1 MTARFGVAYLSQ
13 TISAFST
20 ITSKTPNTQPF
31 TVTAPTSTS
40 GLPVTLSIQDGP
52 ATISGTPGGAYTVT
66 LNGTTGIVIIAANQS
81 GNSSYNAATEVTAR
95 FGVAYLSQTISEF
108 STITSK
114 TPTTQ
119 PFTVTAPT
127 STSGLPVVLFI
138 VSGPATISGTP
149 GGAYTVT
156 LDGTIGTVIIV
167 ANQIG
172 DSSYNTA
179 NQVTT
184 SFDVAYLSQTI
195 SAISA
200 ISGRTPYAA
209 PFSVSAPTS
218 SSSLP
223 VSLSILSGPASITG
237 TAGGMYT
244 VTLSGTAG
252 TVNVAANQSGNSN
265 YSPAA
270 QVTTSFDVAYLSQTI
285 SAISAISGRTPY
297 AAPFSVSAPTSSS
310 SLPVSLS
317 ILSGPASITGTAGG
331 MYTVTLS
338 GTAGTVNVAANQ
350 SGNSNYSPAAQVTTS
365 FDVAYLS
372 QTISA
377 ISAISDKM
385 PDAAPF
391 TVSAPTSTSELPVTL
406 TVKSGPA
413 TISGTPGDLYTV
425 TLNGT
430 AGTVVLAANQ
440 SGDSNYNAAA
450 EVTQSFAVQK
460 LTQYVSQFSLS
471 NVSTNTPHVYLNAPS
486 SSSLLPVGLS
496 ILDGPATISGTP
508 GGMYT
513 VTLNGDQGRVVVAAN
528 QTGNIAYF
536 AAQTFTTDF
545 YVIEKDYNI
554 NIPVNKFFY
563 TGLLLAPTTGTIIAS
578 GLPSGL
584 SFNRNNN
591 YIVGAPNFTGIFN
604 SYIFESG
611 GSGYTGLNFTINPPD
626 NTGYPY
632 ALGPGLGYGENSIP
646 LDPLDFSS
654 TAVGQVLAGNGFSI
668 AVADQYVYVPPAG
681 PPVSALAP
689 VVPQC
694 SAYFPYV
701 FTLSNRSS
709 EDCIND
715 FTMTSTVTGNCSG
728 YLDNSLSFGYMGG
741 TAGTTSMGSIV
752 TSGYQLKI
760 Y

>member
-1 MTARFGVAYLSQ
+1 MELLSQRISAFSAITSKTPGAAPFTIDAPTSTSGLPVTLSIVDGPATISGTPGGTYTVTLNGTAGTVFIDATQIGDSIYMAHGVQTSFEVAYLSQTISAISAITSKTPDAAPFTVAAPISTSGLPVTLSVKSGPATISGTPGGAYTVTLNGTIGTVVIAANQSGNSSYIAATEVTARFGVAYLSQ

-20 ITSKTPNTQPF
+20 ITSKTPN
-31 TVTAPTSTS
+31 
-40 GLPVTLSIQDGP
+40 
-52 ATISGTPGGAYTVT
+52 
-66 LNGTTGIVIIAANQS
+66 
-81 GNSSYNAATEVTAR
+81 
-95 FGVAYLSQTISEF
+95 
-108 STITSK
+108 
-114 TPTTQ
+114 TQ

-179 NQVTT
+179 N
-184 SFDVAYLSQTI
+184 
-195 SAISA
+195 
-200 ISGRTPYAA
+200 
-209 PFSVSAPTS
+209 
-218 SSSLP
+218 
-223 VSLSILSGPASITG
+223 
-237 TAGGMYT
+237 
-244 VTLSGTAG
+244 
-252 TVNVAANQSGNSN
+252 
-265 YSPAA
+265 